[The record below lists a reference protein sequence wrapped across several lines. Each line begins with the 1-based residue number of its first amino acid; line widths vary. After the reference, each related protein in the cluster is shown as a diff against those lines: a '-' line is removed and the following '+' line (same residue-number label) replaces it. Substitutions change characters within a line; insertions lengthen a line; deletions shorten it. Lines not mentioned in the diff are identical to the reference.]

1 MSSSVVSVIEVG
13 TSRTVVLV
21 GRSRAGAPPE
31 VLGVGVQ
38 PTTGM
43 RKGRVD
49 TAEYVRTAVSTAM
62 GKANEMARTDVRD
75 VSLICSCGDVSSESL
90 RSEAKVQEGS
100 DVVTDATVAA
110 ARDGLER
117 AAVVPDGREP
127 FEVLRLGYSVDD
139 DPSEVREPI
148 GMAARTLCVSGL
160 LIHGARTPIERLEDT
175 VYDAGLGVNYL
186 IFSGLAAGLGALTR
200 QQREDGALCINF
212 GGGTTSW
219 CAYRHRHPVAA
230 GALPIGGDHVTN
242 DLLSAFSPGSQM
254 AADRFKIAS
263 CQAVLRGIG
272 RDDRVE
278 LHPDRG
284 DPRRTVSRYAAAQ
297 VVNARMDELLR
308 LVRDALKRSGVL
320 GHLGAGVVICGG
332 GARLAGLPELV
343 SSVFNVPCSS
353 PALSTGVPELDKD
366 PLGFATVWGGLQQ
379 AVRKDEAEQA
389 RAASRRLVS
398 RLKRL
403 FN

>member
-1 MSSSVVSVIEVG
+1 MSSNVVTVIEVG
-13 TSRTVVLV
+13 TTRTVVLV
-21 GRSRAGAPPE
+21 GRARAGAPPE

-49 TAEYVRTAVSTAM
+49 TAEYVRTAVATAL
-62 GKANEMARTDVRD
+62 GKANDTARTDVRD
-75 VSLICSCGDVSSESL
+75 VSLICSCGDV
-90 RSEAKVQEGS
+90 RSETLRAEAPVQDPAGC
-100 DVVTDATVAA
+100 VTEATVAA
-110 ARDGLER
+110 ARDALEH

-127 FEVLRLGYSVDD
+127 FDVLRLGHSLDG
-139 DPSEVREPI
+139 DPSEVREPV
-148 GMAARTLCVSGL
+148 GMSARVLAVNGL
-160 LIHGARTPIERLEDT
+160 LIHGAQTPIERLEDVVCDT
-175 VYDAGLGVNYL
+175 GCGVNYL
-186 IFSGLAAGLGALTR
+186 IFSGMAAALGALTR
-200 QQREDGALCINF
+200 QQREDGALCIDF

-219 CAYRHRHPVAA
+219 CAYRHRYPVAA

-242 DLLSAFSPGSQM
+242 DLLSAFSPGSQSS
-254 AADRFKIAS
+254 AERFKIAS
-263 CQAVLRGIG
+263 CQAVLRGIA
-272 RDDRVE
+272 RDERVE

-308 LVRDALKRSGVL
+308 LVRDDLKRSGVL

-343 SSVFNVPCSS
+343 SSVFRVPCSLPS
-353 PALSTGVPELDKD
+353 LSTGRPELDRD

-379 AVRKDEAEQA
+379 AVRKDEAERA
-389 RAASRRLVS
+389 RTASRSLAS
-398 RLKRL
+398 RFKRL
-403 FN
+403 FE